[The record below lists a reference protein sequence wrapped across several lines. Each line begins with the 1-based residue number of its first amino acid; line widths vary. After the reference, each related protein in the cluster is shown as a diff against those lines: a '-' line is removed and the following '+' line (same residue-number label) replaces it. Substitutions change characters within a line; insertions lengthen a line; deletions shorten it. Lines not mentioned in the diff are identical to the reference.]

1 MTWVNFFSLK
11 STFLK
16 IDLSLLSR
24 KADSISHSIQRY
36 CEVITV
42 HVYHFIKKCYS
53 LNCLGLLSKEFASE
67 LAAWQDSTSSA
78 LCNGWSFPWFV
89 SVSDKP
95 VMLLS
100 LIKWKRTSSP
110 RRSFPIKD
118 RLVTLNLPHYSNDWF
133 TSVLLHVVWKLTAF
147 SAVDVPWVCQSHK
160 WSCSQRFLFF
170 FF

>member
-1 MTWVNFFSLK
+1 MMLQLVKRHSLEIKVTDCFDMSKFFSLK

-67 LAAWQDSTSSA
+67 LAA
-78 LCNGWSFPWFV
+78 
-89 SVSDKP
+89 
-95 VMLLS
+95 
-100 LIKWKRTSSP
+100 
-110 RRSFPIKD
+110 
-118 RLVTLNLPHYSNDWF
+118 
-133 TSVLLHVVWKLTAF
+133 
-147 SAVDVPWVCQSHK
+147 
-160 WSCSQRFLFF
+160 
-170 FF
+170 